1 MDTSSPYTRRSAAMV
16 ANAMFQAYLPTPAER
31 KAERQRHQ
39 GALFGRRSDGVFVRY
54 VNNEIKCIIHTQ
66 LTHYPSIGF
75 HVLNAN
81 ETTLETKLDS

>member
-1 MDTSSPYTRRSAAMV
+1 MV

-54 VNNEIKCIIHTQ
+54 VNNETKCYHTHNQ
-66 LTHYPSIGF
+66 LTHFII
-75 HVLNAN
+75 NQ
-81 ETTLETKLDS
+81 

>member
-1 MDTSSPYTRRSAAMV
+1 MV

-39 GALFGRRSDGVFVRY
+39 GAVFGRRSDGVFVRY
-54 VNNEIKCIIHTQ
+54 NEKGIKMFIIK
-66 LTHYPSIGF
+66 LTMMIDIGF

-81 ETTLETKLDS
+81 ETILEIRLDS